1 MKTHSIYTVRPKLEA
16 RYMKALKENNKSI
29 SDFCMEVL
37 CNDIGYTHA
46 DMIDLQ
52 IWSLDK
58 SELINN
64 IQGKDEQSKID
75 SIKLL
80 CSYIIALKENSKNTS
95 NDMIEFQSNIDTFT
109 ESLLLPT
116 ISANAMMEL
125 YYCDYK
131 KVITWLNDVSIY
143 QDI

>member
-1 MKTHSIYTVRPKLEA
+1 MKTHSIYTVRPKLEQ
-16 RYMKALKENNKSI
+16 RYLSALKTNNKVI
-29 SDFCMEVL
+29 SDFCMEIL

-52 IWSLDK
+52 IKSLDEI
-58 SELINN
+58 ELLSR

-75 SIKLL
+75 AIKLL
-80 CSYIIALKENSKNTS
+80 CSYIVALKENSKNTS

-109 ESLLLPT
+109 DSLGLPT
-116 ISANAMMEL
+116 INPNSVLDL
-125 YYCDYK
+125 YYCDYS
-131 KVITWLNDVSIY
+131 KVVLLLNDHLIY

>member
-16 RYMKALKENNKSI
+16 RYLAALKAKNKTI
-29 SDFCMEVL
+29 SDFCMEIL

-52 IWSLDK
+52 IKSLDEI
-58 SELINN
+58 ELLSK

-75 SIKLL
+75 AIKLL
-80 CSYIIALKENSKNTS
+80 CSYIVALKENSKNTS

-109 ESLLLPT
+109 DSLGLPT
-116 ISANAMMEL
+116 INPNSVLDL
-125 YYCDYK
+125 YYCDYS
-131 KVITWLNDVSIY
+131 KVVLLLNDHLIY